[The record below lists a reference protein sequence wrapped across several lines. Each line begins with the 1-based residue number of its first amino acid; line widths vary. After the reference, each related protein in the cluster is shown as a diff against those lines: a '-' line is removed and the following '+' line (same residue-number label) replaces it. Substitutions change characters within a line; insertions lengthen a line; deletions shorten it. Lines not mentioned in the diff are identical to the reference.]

1 MSKNRAIYKGYTAME
16 LKTRSNIPAA
26 ADITVNASDI
36 DCDNIATYDVRSVLG
51 ETTYDLEEL
60 CISVLTNMYSQFRNG
75 WWILETGILVAKFPI
90 QNFELDEWAGYNHS
104 APAPS
109 KNNYNTGVSY
119 PSGGSPTIYVTM
131 EVGEIDWTDALIAG
145 INGAE
150 FEVKQGAAI
159 KGTHL
164 LSYTD
169 SRHQNGFNF
178 TTTFSTSIF
187 TNFTVRFYFTKD
199 GVEVCPVPNLSSY
212 TVTATELIPTYIGTI
227 DMDAALQA
235 AIGGVVVYT
244 LASLNTTTD
253 KYTMLTLAV
262 DTDGDGDGDVNR
274 FNMDLW
280 ARKNYGAWSQVQDN
294 KFMNGVN
301 GFSITDDD
309 LPWAIGVYGDRVDFE
324 LRDGL

>member
-131 EVGEIDWTDALIAG
+131 EVGEIDWTDDSGVFHEGYGYWKPVTFHLTG
-145 INGAE
+145 RDKEQIN
-150 FEVKQGAAI
+150 
-159 KGTHL
+159 
-164 LSYTD
+164 
-169 SRHQNGFNF
+169 
-178 TTTFSTSIF
+178 
-187 TNFTVRFYFTKD
+187 FYFRWRNWWKHFK
-199 GVEVCPVPNLSSY
+199 L
-212 TVTATELIPTYIGTI
+212 
-227 DMDAALQA
+227 
-235 AIGGVVVYT
+235 
-244 LASLNTTTD
+244 
-253 KYTMLTLAV
+253 
-262 DTDGDGDGDVNR
+262 
-274 FNMDLW
+274 
-280 ARKNYGAWSQVQDN
+280 
-294 KFMNGVN
+294 
-301 GFSITDDD
+301 
-309 LPWAIGVYGDRVDFE
+309 
-324 LRDGL
+324 